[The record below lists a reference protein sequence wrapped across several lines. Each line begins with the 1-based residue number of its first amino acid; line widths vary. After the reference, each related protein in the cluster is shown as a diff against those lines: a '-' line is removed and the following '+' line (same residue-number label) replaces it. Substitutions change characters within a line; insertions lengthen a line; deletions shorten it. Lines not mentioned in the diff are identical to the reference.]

1 MAARGEEG
9 KEVGE
14 KMMEIRRYKFPVL
27 KQISQGDV
35 VFSTENIVSNIVTT
49 LYGERRL
56 ADIVIITA

>member
-9 KEVGE
+9 KGVGE